1 SISRTTKSKDIINE
15 SMIVLSQLNS
25 EKSIASIGSLGFIHE
40 ICAFIKKYKTDKEVF
55 KNCVKALWSACV
67 NESNAELASQE
78 NILTDIFDGAS
89 RFNNDP
95 SVATE
100 VVSLYWALS
109 LEDACE
115 KQILESAVPG
125 IFIALQLHRKDV
137 KVVRACFM
145 ALTSIASCGE
155 AACKKIL
162 NPSSSEKKVN
172 GLMVFVAV
180 VKEQSGDKQGMEE
193 FVMLVDELIQEDS
206 VKDQLKKCKPL
217 KSELKKL
224 LTKYKNMEKLC
235 EIISAL

>member
-1 SISRTTKSKDIINE
+1 
-15 SMIVLSQLNS
+15 
-25 EKSIASIGSLGFIHE
+25 
-40 ICAFIKKYKTDKEVF
+40 
-55 KNCVKALWSACV
+55 
-67 NESNAELASQE
+67 
-78 NILTDIFDGAS
+78 
-89 RFNNDP
+89 
-95 SVATE
+95 
-100 VVSLYWALS
+100 
-109 LEDACE
+109 
-115 KQILESAVPG
+115 
-125 IFIALQLHRKDV
+125 
-137 KVVRACFM
+137 M

-206 VKDQLKKCKPL
+206 VKGILFFQKRSSVILDQLKKCKPL